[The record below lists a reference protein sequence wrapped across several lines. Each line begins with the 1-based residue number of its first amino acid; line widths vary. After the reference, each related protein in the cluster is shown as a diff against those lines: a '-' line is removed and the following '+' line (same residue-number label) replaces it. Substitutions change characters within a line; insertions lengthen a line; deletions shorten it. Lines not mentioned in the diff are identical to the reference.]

1 MRTQPRKMSLTACIS
16 RCPATT
22 RCPESSNSLA
32 PMSSSS
38 TSRLLRL
45 QEQRVHIVVAVVT
58 QQQQHPRPGADA
70 AHTRLGRDRMRSTRL
85 RTRTDPPGP
94 GRFGGH
100 PALDLCHRRP
110 AAGGLDCGHRRRPF
124 AARRA
129 LPTAP
134 AAARPLDALRPFVQA
149 GRTSAQCSRTTA
161 AASEPPTTSPTAPS
175 PPDRDERTTPS
186 SVSAATGAPCSPTTS
201 TACSA
206 ACIDHRGACGRSA
219 AGTHPDG
226 VMRAGALRRYGRRTT
241 AAHRPQRWR
250 TLIARSSRDR
260 ADVPEAGSPRPINA
274 VRWSGCRHP
283 AAPRHGRRRLVA
295 RVDGRCPTRGE

>member
-16 RCPATT
+16 RCPTTT

-32 PMSSSS
+32 PMNSSS

-58 QQQQHPRPGADA
+58 QQQQLHARVPTLPTRAWAETACDRHGSARALIRPVLDGSEATLLPTSVIDA
-70 AHTRLGRDRMRSTRL
+70 RLPEALIAATAG
-85 RTRTDPPGP
+85 DPS
-94 GRFGGH
+94 
-100 PALDLCHRRP
+100 RP
-110 AAGGLDCGHRRRPF
+110 AARCRPHRPPPDPSTPSARSSRP
-124 AARRA
+124 
-129 LPTAP
+129 
-134 AAARPLDALRPFVQA
+134 

-206 ACIDHRGACGRSA
+206 ACTDHRGACGRSA